1 MVETKTF
8 FRPHKKEKINYW
20 SAIKSLFFPFYFKE
34 GSSTLILRLLVS
46 LLASDLLQ
54 HGSLLFSLFAFYD
67 GLHKTTLI
75 HGKFE
80 CTCFQISINLQIF
93 GEIADIFGLWCQMH
107 FWRCAIQF
115 WPWLDKVFLM
125 KKVLA

>member
-1 MVETKTF
+1 M
-8 FRPHKKEKINYW
+8 
-20 SAIKSLFFPFYFKE
+20 
-34 GSSTLILRLLVS
+34 S

-80 CTCFQISINLQIF
+80 CTCFQISINLPIF
-93 GEIADIFGLWCQMH
+93 GKIAD
-107 FWRCAIQF
+107 FWTLMPNAFLEMRHPILA
-115 WPWLDKVFLM
+115 KVR
-125 KKVLA
+125 